1 MIAPTDLP
9 IPLPAREG
17 YGGGIESISI
27 DGKRWFFGVS
37 YSNDVV
43 LTPLI
48 DDADVM
54 AAFASRYM
62 LQGEGDGAHDPAYW
76 REQVE
81 EAIDGSGLTFNQAD
95 RVFTTAEFR
104 HIASSIAASVA
115 DNRALPDFSINY
127 HLLYLLSGAVGDEP
141 PSADPAYVSALQK
154 IGLVTQESSALSRT
168 CDALEMVT
176 GSRPLPAGATHAD
189 AAAAL
194 QLCLADFLTRAP
206 GNWRTLFQALI
217 QP

>member
-1 MIAPTDLP
+1 MIAPNDLP
-9 IPLPAREG
+9 TPLPAREG
-17 YGGGIESISI
+17 YIGGIESISI
-27 DGKRWFFGVS
+27 DGKRWFFGFS
-37 YSNDVV
+37 YSNDIV

-54 AAFASRYM
+54 AAFASRFM
-62 LQGEGDGAHDPAYW
+62 LQKDGAHDPAFW
-76 REQVE
+76 REMAE
-81 EAIDGSGLTFNQAD
+81 DGIDDSGLTFDAAD

-104 HIASSIAASVA
+104 HIASSIAATVA
-115 DNRALPDFSINY
+115 NNNALPDFSIKY
-127 HLLYLLSGAVGDEP
+127 HLLYLLSAAVGDEP
-141 PSADPAYVSALQK
+141 PSADPAYVAALQK
-154 IGLVTQESSALSRT
+154 IGLVAQESPALSSA

-194 QLCLADFLTRAP
+194 HLCLADFLTRAP
-206 GNWRTLFQALI
+206 GNWRALFQALI

>member
-1 MIAPTDLP
+1 MIAPNGLP
-9 IPLPAREG
+9 TPLPDREG
-17 YGGGIESISI
+17 YIGGIESISI
-27 DGKRWFFGVS
+27 DDKRWFFGFS

-62 LQGEGDGAHDPAYW
+62 LQRDGARDAAYW
-76 REQVE
+76 RELVE
-81 EAIDGSGLTFNQAD
+81 DATDGSGLTFDAAD

-104 HIASSIAASVA
+104 HIASSVAATVA
-115 DNRALPDFSINY
+115 NSGVLPDFSINY
-127 HLLYLLSGAVGDEP
+127 HLLYLLSAAVGDEP
-141 PSADPAYVSALQK
+141 PSADPTYVSALQK
-154 IGLVTQESSALSRT
+154 IGIVAQESPALSSA
-168 CDALEMVT
+168 CEALEMVT
-176 GSRPLPAGATHAD
+176 GSRPLPAGATLAD

-194 QLCLADFLTRAP
+194 HLCLADFLTRAP
-206 GNWRTLFQALI
+206 GNWCALFQALI